1 MAQELVLCYFINC
14 GREVQ
19 KKVKFF
25 GRKKRSSGSVSIPI
39 AFGDV
44 DAVGYVKLSE
54 HPDVVIAVNKIADLV
69 SNMTIHLMENTEQ
82 GDKRV
87 RNALSRKIDIEP
99 HRNMTRKGWLY
110 KIVADL
116 LLHGDGNSVVHI
128 GVDIETGLID
138 DLTPFQMQSVMFNDD
153 NGNYVINYN
162 GIDYKPE
169 QVLHFVMNPNPNYPY
184 KGQGYKVALRDIV
197 KNLAQANKTKNSF
210 MSGKYMP
217 SLILAVDALTDDLAT
232 PEGRD
237 AILKKYVDETDGGKP
252 WVIPADLIN
261 VHQVKPLTLKDIAIN
276 EGVELDKKTVAGLLD
291 VPAFF
296 LGVGEFKKEEYNN
309 FINTR
314 IYSIG
319 QIISQ
324 TLTRDL
330 LYNPN
335 WFFRLNPRSLF
346 SYDLTEMVTAGT
358 QMVDR
363 NAMRRNELRDWVG
376 LDPDAEMQELIIL
389 ENYIPAGMLGQQNK
403 LKGGEENE

>member
-1 MAQELVLCYFINC
+1 MRNPF
-14 GREVQ
+14 
-19 KKVKFF
+19 
-25 GRKKRSSGSVSIPI
+25 KKRSTVETEEKSVLQIPFS
-39 AFGDV
+39 FGDV

-110 KIVADL
+110 KIVSDL

-128 GVDIETGLID
+128 GVDSETGLIG
-138 DLTPFQMQSVMFNDD
+138 DLTPFQMQAVTFNDVD
-153 NGNYVINYN
+153 GNYVINYN
-162 GIDYKPE
+162 GNDYKPDE
-169 QVLHFVMNPNPNYPY
+169 VLHFVMNPNPNYPY
-184 KGQGYKVALRDIV
+184 KGMGYRVALRDIV

-217 SLILAVDALTDDLAT
+217 SLILAVDAMTDEMST
-232 PEGRD
+232 KGREN
-237 AILKKYVDETDGGKP
+237 ILKKYVDETEGGKP
-252 WVIPADLIN
+252 WVVPADLIN
-261 VHQVKPLTLKDIAIN
+261 VHQVKPLSLKDIAIN

-314 IYSIG
+314 IYAIG

-376 LDPDAEMQELIIL
+376 LDPDEEMQELIIL